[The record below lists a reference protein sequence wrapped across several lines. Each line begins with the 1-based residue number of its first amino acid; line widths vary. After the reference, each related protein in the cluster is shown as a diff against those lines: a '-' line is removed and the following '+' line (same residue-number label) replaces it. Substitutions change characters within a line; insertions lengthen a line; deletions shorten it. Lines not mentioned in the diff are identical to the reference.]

1 MEENNVNAIGIIS
14 SLYPTLNKVEKRIA
28 DFIISDPENLVH
40 LTISDIAAKIEVA
53 RSSIVRFCKILG
65 FAGFKELKINIATNL
80 RKTIDNILLD
90 IQRTDDP
97 STVLSKVYR
106 SAITTLEETLN
117 TIDRREFA
125 KAVKLLCLAKRIE
138 FYGIGTSA
146 VLAMDAYYRFMR
158 AGLPAYAAVD
168 PHIQRVSASMAN
180 KDWVIVGISH
190 TGRTRDTFDAL
201 KIAKEHGAK
210 TICITN
216 FMKSPI
222 ASISDVGL
230 VTVSPETMFMKE
242 AVTSRIAH
250 VALLDS
256 LYTAVAL
263 ANFKKSSTRLA
274 NMARILNDTRL

>member
-1 MEENNVNAIGIIS
+1 MEENTVNAIGTIS
-14 SLYPTLNKVEKRIA
+14 SLYPTLNKVEKKIA
-28 DFIISDPENLVH
+28 DFIIADPERFVH
-40 LTISDIAAKIEVA
+40 LTISDIAAKVGVA

-65 FAGFKELKINIATNL
+65 LAGFKELKINIATNL
-80 RKTIDNILLD
+80 RRTMDTILLD
-90 IQRTDDP
+90 IQKSDDP
-97 STVLSKVYR
+97 ATVLSKVFR

-117 TIDRREFA
+117 TINRREFA
-125 KAVKLLCLAKRIE
+125 KAVKLLCSAKRIE
-138 FYGIGTSA
+138 FYGVGTSA

-158 AGLPAYAAVD
+158 AGMPAYAAVD
-168 PHIQRVSASMAN
+168 PHIQRVSASMAS

-190 TGRTRDTFDAL
+190 TGRTRDTFDAM

-222 ASISDVGL
+222 ASISDIGL

-242 AVTSRIAH
+242 AVTSRTAH
-250 VALLDS
+250 VVLLDS

-263 ANFKKSSTRLA
+263 ANYEKSSSRLES
-274 NMARILNDTRL
+274 MAKILNGARL